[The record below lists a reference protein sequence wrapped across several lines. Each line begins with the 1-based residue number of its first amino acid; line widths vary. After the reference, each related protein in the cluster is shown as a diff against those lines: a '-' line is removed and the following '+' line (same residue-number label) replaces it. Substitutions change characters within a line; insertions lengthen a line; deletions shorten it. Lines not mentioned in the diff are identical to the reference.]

1 MIKLNTLRNTE
12 TVIGQLCIN
21 GKSTLEV
28 VAVQYNTIIGL
39 NSNRHWNNVLMAGDE
54 FSIIPIRIVLKNVG
68 KYERT
73 DIEIPAVGK
82 YDLTI
87 KN

>member
-1 MIKLNTLRNTE
+1 
-12 TVIGQLCIN
+12 
-21 GKSTLEV
+21 
-28 VAVQYNTIIGL
+28 
-39 NSNRHWNNVLMAGDE
+39 MAGDE